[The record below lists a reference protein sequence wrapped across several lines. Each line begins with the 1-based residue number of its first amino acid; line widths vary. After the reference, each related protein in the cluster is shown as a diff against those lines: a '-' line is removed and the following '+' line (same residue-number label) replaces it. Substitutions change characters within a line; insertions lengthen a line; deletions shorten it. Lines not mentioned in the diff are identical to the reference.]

1 MENSVD
7 GYFGRS
13 TAISILAWPLTN
25 EFIKNKIF
33 RITSINSINSI
44 NEFKELQF
52 LTDYKNSEKPTEFN
66 CTNCVSDLYSGYDQN
81 VYNNGK
87 TFKPPE
93 WVLDQSE
100 NLIEEY
106 GKDTEVYVTQVDLP
120 EYQLRN
126 IHRLLTERERVN
138 IGMNNYNNQ
147 LFSWGKSYYSR
158 YYNRHKELPPN
169 IAVYCTSPCK
179 YPNVVVDKIHIINCI
194 GYAFDNN
201 KQPDYLEYIELKKY
215 FNFKQND
222 INKFYINRYYN
233 IFRTVFLCANRKN
246 LTDIYFTKVGAGAF
260 SKLYMPRGY
269 KITNLPGSIIDI
281 YTGRG

>member
-1 MENSVD
+1 MKIYILENVWIPAFKKAYYEFEYMKFIVTIISHNVLIPEIKAIKYSLTCENKEENKLEGFNYIFPYLSNCDELIHDCLFVNSCDPHSIFGNGNSMENSVD

-66 CTNCVSDLYSGYDQN
+66 YTNCVSDLYSGYDQN

-169 IAVYCTSPCK
+169 IAVYYTSH
-179 YPNVVVDKIHIINCI
+179 V
-194 GYAFDNN
+194 
-201 KQPDYLEYIELKKY
+201 
-215 FNFKQND
+215 
-222 INKFYINRYYN
+222 N
-233 IFRTVFLCANRKN
+233 IPML
-246 LTDIYFTKVGAGAF
+246 
-260 SKLYMPRGY
+260 S
-269 KITNLPGSIIDI
+269 
-281 YTGRG
+281 